1 MERPLL
7 LVKARLA
14 AQVTKA
20 DMLAFLK
27 GKMARWWIPDDVI
40 FVDELPRFGSGKM
53 HKLKLRKQ
61 FNAHV
66 FPLDNEG

>member
-1 MERPLL
+1 
-7 LVKARLA
+7 
-14 AQVTKA
+14 
-20 DMLAFLK
+20 MLHLQ